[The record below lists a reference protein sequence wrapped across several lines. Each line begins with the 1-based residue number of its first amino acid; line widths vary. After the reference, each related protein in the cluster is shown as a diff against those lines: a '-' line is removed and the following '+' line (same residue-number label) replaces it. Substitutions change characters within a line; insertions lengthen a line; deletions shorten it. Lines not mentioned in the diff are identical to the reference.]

1 MGSIILVTGVKLV
14 KGGLNMYSSKPIPVA
29 VMERSNSGENKYLL
43 TILSR

>member
-14 KGGLNMYSSKPIPVA
+14 KGGLNMYSSKPIPDA
-29 VMERSNSGENKYLL
+29 VIGRSNCVGNKILL